1 MAFMAYLDDKLLRHV
16 FLGEVFTP
24 PAGLYVGLHTADPSS
39 NAALNEVN
47 AASYSRKQSN
57 FVMVSTTAKNPVAL
71 NWNLGESFGV
81 ITHVAIY
88 DAATGGNQLAN
99 SQLASSLDG
108 NNATQIQIDANQL
121 QIQMIDA

>member
-1 MAFMAYLDDKLLRHV
+1 MAFTNFLDAAILNHV
-16 FLGEVFTP
+16 FTGVSYTAP
-24 PAGLYVGLHTADPSS
+24 TALYVGLHTAAPTVS
-39 NAALNEVN
+39 NEV
-47 AASYSRKQSN
+47 ATASYARKQSN
-57 FVMVSTTAKNPVAL
+57 FVIDGGNTVKNPVAL

-88 DAATGGNQLAN
+88 DAATGGNQLVA
-99 SQLASSLDG
+99 SQLTSSLDG